1 MTVVTWHAKNDRA
14 AALTFLVTMSGQVEL
29 VDLYQDL
36 QLFCT
41 SRVVDLVELM
51 DLYQEPPAFL
61 PATSWWT

>member
-1 MTVVTWHAKNDRA
+1 
-14 AALTFLVTMSGQVEL
+14 MSGQVEL

-51 DLYQEPPAFL
+51 DLYQDLQLFCPRL
-61 PATSWWT
+61 WWT